1 MDFLLRIQVRLL
13 LLRPRTHWFKQGI
26 FFLCLSCSL
35 LWAFEG
41 QCSVVCY
48 LELPLLTCLC
58 GFTTTTCRKR
68 KKGTDRWTHIFLYG
82 HDMEATPI
90 SSIYLPLARPA
101 SHLAARE
108 ALWPCAQIKLRD
120 FIIKGRVSCRDGRQP
135 GTMTPY
141 GLTPACLPA
150 SFPSASLHVLFI
162 QVKVNCELCFTLQST
177 PVSWY
182 LSSLTWITIYCASGL
197 PCLLSML
204 CESELSIKVH
214 LTCLPLW
221 GTLSPLTSHSLPHL
235 SFSSGMQGAVCCIFH
250 NCLSLSIL
258 EGRDRSCVQIWF
270 CHKSWCELQQ
280 ST

>member
-1 MDFLLRIQVRLL
+1 MDTY
-13 LLRPRTHWFKQGI
+13 P
-26 FFLCLSCSL
+26 
-35 LWAFEG
+35 
-41 QCSVVCY
+41 
-48 LELPLLTCLC
+48 
-58 GFTTTTCRKR
+58 
-68 KKGTDRWTHIFLYG
+68 FLYG

-90 SSIYLPLARPA
+90 SSIYLPLARLA

-108 ALWPCAQIKLRD
+108 ALWPCVQIKLRD
-120 FIIKGRVSCRDGRQP
+120 FIIKGRVSSRDGRQP
-135 GTMTPY
+135 VTMTLY

-150 SFPSASLHVLFI
+150 SFPSASLHVLSI
-162 QVKVNCELCFTLQST
+162 QVQVNCELCFTLQST

-182 LSSLTWITIYCASGL
+182 LSSLAWITLYCASGL
-197 PCLLSML
+197 PWLLSML

-214 LTCLPLW
+214 LTCLHLW

-235 SFSSGMQGAVCCIFH
+235 SFSSGMQSAVCCIFH

-258 EGRDRSCVQIWF
+258 EGRDRSCVQNWF